1 MSERHPIEVLV
12 VDDERPTRILM
23 ERELPQS
30 GCKVVAVP
38 SGEEALEVLSRQEFD
53 VVLLDLKMP
62 GLGGVE
68 TLRRLRSSGV
78 TAEVVVLTGHPDV
91 DTAIEAMKLGAYDY
105 LTKPFKLSE
114 VEAVLRR
121 AAEKRQLQEENTALR
136 RMVGRRFIIDQRGR
150 RILSERH
157 PIEVLVVDDERP
169 TRILMERELPQSG
182 CKVVAVPSGE
192 EALEVLSRQE
202 FDVVLL
208 DLKMPGL
215 GGVETLRRL
224 RSSGVTAEVVVL
236 TGHPDVD
243 TAIEA
248 MKLGAYDY
256 LTKPFKLSEVE
267 AVLRRAAEKRQL
279 QEENTAL
286 RRMVGRRDDGSVI
299 LGESQAMRFLLEMV
313 QRVAGSSA
321 PVLISGETGTGKGL
335 IARTLHQASPRGD
348 QPFLVI
354 NCSAFQD
361 QLLESELF
369 GHEKGA
375 FTGAASAK
383 AGLFEVAHRGTVFL
397 DEVAEMSPAMQA
409 KLLQVL
415 DTGEL
420 RRVGGTKERR
430 VDTRIFAAT
439 NKDLHEEVRAGRF
452 REDLFFRLNVV
463 SLAVPPLRDRKE
475 DIPPLVE
482 HFFRQFRLPG
492 QQKKSVSPEVMRLL
506 MQYAWPGNVREL
518 ANTIERLVLLAP
530 GTIIVPEDL
539 PSNIRPTLDLPSEE
553 GDAPLPLA
561 EVERISIIRTLKY
574 TQGKKAPAARLLGI
588 DVKTLTHKI
597 ERYNI
602 HI

>member
-1 MSERHPIEVLV
+1 M
-12 VDDERPTRILM
+12 
-23 ERELPQS
+23 
-30 GCKVVAVP
+30 
-38 SGEEALEVLSRQEFD
+38 
-53 VVLLDLKMP
+53 
-62 GLGGVE
+62 
-68 TLRRLRSSGV
+68 
-78 TAEVVVLTGHPDV
+78 
-91 DTAIEAMKLGAYDY
+91 
-105 LTKPFKLSE
+105 
-114 VEAVLRR
+114 
-121 AAEKRQLQEENTALR
+121 
-136 RMVGRRFIIDQRGR
+136 
-150 RILSERH
+150 SERH

-561 EVERISIIRTLKY
+561 EVERISIIRALRY
-574 TQGKKAPAARLLGI
+574 TGGKKAPAARLLRI

>member
-1 MSERHPIEVLV
+1 
-12 VDDERPTRILM
+12 
-23 ERELPQS
+23 
-30 GCKVVAVP
+30 
-38 SGEEALEVLSRQEFD
+38 
-53 VVLLDLKMP
+53 
-62 GLGGVE
+62 
-68 TLRRLRSSGV
+68 
-78 TAEVVVLTGHPDV
+78 
-91 DTAIEAMKLGAYDY
+91 
-105 LTKPFKLSE
+105 
-114 VEAVLRR
+114 
-121 AAEKRQLQEENTALR
+121 
-136 RMVGRRFIIDQRGR
+136 
-150 RILSERH
+150 LSERH

-224 RSSGVTAEVVVL
+224 RSSGVTAEVVIL
-236 TGHPDVD
+236 TGHPDVT

-561 EVERISIIRTLKY
+561 EVERISIIRALRY
-574 TQGKKAPAARLLGI
+574 TEGKKAPAARLLRI

>member
-1 MSERHPIEVLV
+1 
-12 VDDERPTRILM
+12 
-23 ERELPQS
+23 
-30 GCKVVAVP
+30 
-38 SGEEALEVLSRQEFD
+38 
-53 VVLLDLKMP
+53 
-62 GLGGVE
+62 
-68 TLRRLRSSGV
+68 
-78 TAEVVVLTGHPDV
+78 
-91 DTAIEAMKLGAYDY
+91 
-105 LTKPFKLSE
+105 
-114 VEAVLRR
+114 
-121 AAEKRQLQEENTALR
+121 
-136 RMVGRRFIIDQRGR
+136 
-150 RILSERH
+150 
-157 PIEVLVVDDERP
+157 
-169 TRILMERELPQSG
+169 
-182 CKVVAVPSGE
+182 
-192 EALEVLSRQE
+192 
-202 FDVVLL
+202 
-208 DLKMPGL
+208 
-215 GGVETLRRL
+215 
-224 RSSGVTAEVVVL
+224 
-236 TGHPDVD
+236 
-243 TAIEA
+243 
-248 MKLGAYDY
+248 
-256 LTKPFKLSEVE
+256 
-267 AVLRRAAEKRQL
+267 
-279 QEENTAL
+279 
-286 RRMVGRRDDGSVI
+286 
-299 LGESQAMRFLLEMV
+299 
-313 QRVAGSSA
+313 
-321 PVLISGETGTGKGL
+321 
-335 IARTLHQASPRGD
+335 
-348 QPFLVI
+348 
-354 NCSAFQD
+354 
-361 QLLESELF
+361 LLESELF

-561 EVERISIIRTLKY
+561 EVERISIIRALRY
-574 TQGKKAPAARLLGI
+574 TEGKKAPAARLLRI